1 MVGIVEH
8 LVQRDT
14 GLLRPGDGTGY
25 GGMPEPVGMP
35 EPEGLGDTVQRAAR
49 EAAGLALARPVEIH
63 EQGTGLGAPSGNPFA
78 QGVEGRG
85 GEGLHPALSPPALQC
100 HEHGSRVEVEVFE
113 VEGYNGPT
121 AQGEVE
127 QAVGVAAF
135 GQFDPHQE
143 AAAGP
148 GCARARGK
156 GVVDQAAQALGL
168 GGIGA
173 AQAAHVLGVAA
184 ALEEAADRFAQQRRL
199 RHRGTELEFG
209 QFAAEAAAFHG
220 HVCPGLALGYRA
232 AETALERLRSGRA
245 EDEELVTI
253 AETDACGVDAIQVL
267 TGCTAGKG
275 NLFFKDYGKHAFTFI
290 NRRTGDA
297 VRVAANP
304 SFNIDS
310 LDPGLAPLRARV
322 MQGRASDK
330 EHAEFH
336 ERTGRIVEA
345 LLHMPAEELF
355 SIQNVDVEIPERAR
369 IFRSVPCS

>member
-1 MVGIVEH
+1 MSTI
-8 LVQRDT
+8 T
-14 GLLRPGDGTGY
+14 SPGT
-25 GGMPEPVGMP
+25 P
-35 EPEGLGDTVQRAAR
+35 
-49 EAAGLALARPVEIH
+49 
-63 EQGTGLGAPSGNPFA
+63 
-78 QGVEGRG
+78 
-85 GEGLHPALSPPALQC
+85 GEG
-100 HEHGSRVEVEVFE
+100 HG
-113 VEGYNGPT
+113 
-121 AQGEVE
+121 
-127 QAVGVAAF
+127 
-135 GQFDPHQE
+135 
-143 AAAGP
+143 
-148 GCARARGK
+148 
-156 GVVDQAAQALGL
+156 
-168 GGIGA
+168 
-173 AQAAHVLGVAA
+173 
-184 ALEEAADRFAQQRRL
+184 RF
-199 RHRGTELEFG
+199 
-209 QFAAEAAAFHG
+209 AEAAAFHG

-369 IFRSVPCS
+369 IFRSVPCAKCGEMTAESRVRVEDGELVCYACSTEYSRRG

>member
-1 MVGIVEH
+1 MSTI
-8 LVQRDT
+8 T
-14 GLLRPGDGTGY
+14 SPGT
-25 GGMPEPVGMP
+25 P
-35 EPEGLGDTVQRAAR
+35 
-49 EAAGLALARPVEIH
+49 
-63 EQGTGLGAPSGNPFA
+63 
-78 QGVEGRG
+78 
-85 GEGLHPALSPPALQC
+85 GEG
-100 HEHGSRVEVEVFE
+100 HG
-113 VEGYNGPT
+113 
-121 AQGEVE
+121 
-127 QAVGVAAF
+127 
-135 GQFDPHQE
+135 
-143 AAAGP
+143 
-148 GCARARGK
+148 
-156 GVVDQAAQALGL
+156 
-168 GGIGA
+168 
-173 AQAAHVLGVAA
+173 
-184 ALEEAADRFAQQRRL
+184 RF
-199 RHRGTELEFG
+199 
-209 QFAAEAAAFHG
+209 AEAAAFHG

-369 IFRSVPCS
+369 IFRSVPCARCGEMTAESRVRVEDGELVCYACSTEYSRRG